1 MVNKKRTSLKVLIL
15 IPVFI
20 LGILSVVS
28 NIMAINNIRMVNSNA
43 SDIADDC
50 MNSIS
55 ELGEIQ
61 NATQSIHKLGLS
73 HIIATDLNTM
83 ISVVEDIK
91 EGTVRT

>member
-50 MNSIS
+50 MKST
-55 ELGEIQ
+55 G
-61 NATQSIHKLGLS
+61 HGCVDDK
-73 HIIATDLNTM
+73 
-83 ISVVEDIK
+83 
-91 EGTVRT
+91 R

>member
-43 SDIADDC
+43 SDITDDC

-55 ELGEIQ
+55 ELRSEEP
-61 NATQSIHKLGLS
+61 SCRER
-73 HIIATDLNTM
+73 
-83 ISVVEDIK
+83 V
-91 EGTVRT
+91 

>member
-43 SDIADDC
+43 SDI
-50 MNSIS
+50 
-55 ELGEIQ
+55 
-61 NATQSIHKLGLS
+61 
-73 HIIATDLNTM
+73 TM
-83 ISVVEDIK
+83 IV
-91 EGTVRT
+91 

>member
-43 SDIADDC
+43 SDITDDC

-55 ELGEIQ
+55 ELG
-61 NATQSIHKLGLS
+61 
-73 HIIATDLNTM
+73 
-83 ISVVEDIK
+83 
-91 EGTVRT
+91 

>member
-43 SDIADDC
+43 SVFPRKC
-50 MNSIS
+50 
-55 ELGEIQ
+55 
-61 NATQSIHKLGLS
+61 
-73 HIIATDLNTM
+73 
-83 ISVVEDIK
+83 IK
-91 EGTVRT
+91 CVHNI